1 MKINSLITENS
12 QSTISFGYQH
22 VLKDLFKSGE
32 MPTVTKGLYGNPINK
47 KNVTLE
53 HLQPHSKG
61 GRTDLSNLA
70 LVSKEANNARGNKP
84 LNEFL
89 DKEMLESY
97 LAQFNFSLPGKF
109 NGFQYQE
116 MIRKTCEKQGVGERV
131 KEIVSSSGDSF
142 VKQTPKIDYSS
153 MKSVVENIEF
163 VDLSRLS
170 KNMFKNLV
178 KKGII

>member
-1 MKINSLITENS
+1 
-12 QSTISFGYQH
+12 
-22 VLKDLFKSGE
+22 
-32 MPTVTKGLYGNPINK
+32 MPTVTKGIYGNPINK

-70 LVSKEANNARGNKP
+70 LASKEANNARGNKP
-84 LNEFL
+84 LGDFL
-89 DKEMLESY
+89 NKEMLESY

-116 MIRKTCEKQGVGERV
+116 MIRQTCENQGVGDFA
-131 KEIVSSSGDSF
+131 KEVISSSGDSF
-142 VKQTPKIDYSS
+142 VKQVSSDSSVTKQIPKIDYNS
-153 MKSVVENIEF
+153 MKSIIDNIEF

-170 KNMFKNLV
+170 KRMFKNLL